1 MGRRTRLRS
10 LQILSENVICRVT
23 FSKPLVQTDLSSSPS
38 RSLLGAVVTGVRNRR
53 LGPTRKLDFYPL
65 FKNRG
70 KTRMLAMIRRPR
82 AKSEFGEVRA
92 AGVRRR
98 YPVQTNAALHD

>member
-38 RSLLGAVVTGVRNRR
+38 RSLLGAVVTGVLNRR
-53 LGPTRKLDFYPL
+53 LGPTGKLDFYPL

-70 KTRMLAMIRRPR
+70 KTRMLDAMIRRPR

-98 YPVQTNAALHD
+98 YPVQTNAAL